1 MKRTHSE
8 FKVQRPAK
16 AALFLALIAILAVQ
30 CQRPE
35 QEIGL
40 ELQPEEEL
48 LSVFQTDTITLN
60 VTTVKEDSLRT
71 DELSSATLGNY
82 FDPVFGVVKTS
93 FYNQVRIASPDIDF
107 GEGAVADSLEFTLIY
122 SGAPYISAKD
132 QVFEIYEVLEDMYLD
147 SSYYS
152 NQDLMIGTE
161 NLVHPDQGATKVS
174 FSDPLVQ
181 GEDTLRNG
189 IKIRMSNELADRF
202 ITAGAEVYDSN
213 DDWLEYFKG
222 IYVRS
227 VSGEGAVLRFN
238 ILDSQTR
245 MRLFYHNDT
254 DTTFFDYN
262 LNSLGATYNRF
273 EHSYQGNLAPIN
285 NGEEVD
291 GAVNAYIQ
299 AGAGVKTKITFPHI
313 DALRADE
320 SRTINRAELIV
331 PVPDHDSRYRKQ
343 VNLFVL
349 TQNEDGEDVSVPD
362 QSLLGVD
369 VGGLYDED
377 LESYVFNVPR
387 YMQQLL
393 NGDQE
398 NTLLLVSSNSGVS
411 VTRVVINGP
420 EASMDDPSRNMRMV
434 LTYSE

>member
-40 ELQPEEEL
+40 EIQPEEDL
-48 LSVFQTDTITLN
+48 LSIFQTDTITLQ
-60 VTTVKEDSLRT
+60 VSTVKEDSLRT
-71 DELSSATLGNY
+71 DKLSSATLGNY
-82 FDPVFGVVKTS
+82 LDPVFGVVKTS
-93 FYNQVRIASPDIDF
+93 FYNQMRLASPDIDF
-107 GEGAVADSLEFTLIY
+107 GEGAVADSLLFTLIY
-122 SGAPYISAKD
+122 SGAPYIRAKD
-132 QVFEIYEVLEDMYLD
+132 QIFEVYELLEDMYLD

-152 NQDLMIGTE
+152 NQDLMVGFE
-161 NLVHPDQGATKVS
+161 NLVHSDQGATKVS

-181 GEDTLRNG
+181 GEDTLRDG
-189 IKIRMSNELADRF
+189 IKIRMSDALADRF
-202 ITAGAEVYDSN
+202 ITAGADVYGSN

-227 VSGEGAVLRFN
+227 VSGDGGVLRFN
-238 ILDSQTR
+238 ILDAQTR

-262 LNSLGATYNRF
+262 LNSLCATYNRF
-273 EHSYQGNLAPIN
+273 EHSYQGLLAPIN
-285 NGEEVD
+285 SGEEVD
-291 GAVNAYIQ
+291 GAVNSYIQ
-299 AGAGVKTKITFPHI
+299 AGAGVKTKITFPYI
-313 DALRADE
+313 DALRAEE

-331 PVPDHDSRYRKQ
+331 PVPDYDSRYRKQ
-343 VNLFVL
+343 FNLFVL
-349 TQNEDGEDVSVPD
+349 TQNQDGEDVSVPE

-369 VGGLYDED
+369 VGGFYDDD
-377 LESYVFNVPR
+377 LEAYVFNVPR
-387 YMQQLL
+387 YMQQLI

-398 NTLLLVSSNSGVS
+398 NTLLLVSGNSGVS
-411 VTRVVINGP
+411 VTRVVLNGP
-420 EASMDDPSRNMRMV
+420 DASLDDPTRNMRMV